1 MSQCF
6 ESGGQSIGVS
16 ASASVL
22 PMNIQDSFPF
32 DGLVGSPC
40 SPRDSQDS
48 SPTPQFKSINSL
60 ALSFLYSLTFYIYSL
75 DFIFLFFPCCSYSLR
90 YISLLYLPL
99 FNIVFLFFISFLPY
113 FFFCFFTMFISLF
126 CFCFFIAK
134 LAYCFR
140 FIFKFKFLLKRS
152 ESEVAQSGLTLC
164 NPMNCSLWGS
174 SIHGIFQARL
184 LELVAIAF
192 SRWSSWH
199 RDWTRVSHI
208 VGRHF
213 TFWASFF

>member
-1 MSQCF
+1 
-6 ESGGQSIGVS
+6 
-16 ASASVL
+16 
-22 PMNIQDSFPF
+22 
-32 DGLVGSPC
+32 
-40 SPRDSQDS
+40 
-48 SPTPQFKSINSL
+48 
-60 ALSFLYSLTFYIYSL
+60 
-75 DFIFLFFPCCSYSLR
+75 
-90 YISLLYLPL
+90 
-99 FNIVFLFFISFLPY
+99 
-113 FFFCFFTMFISLF
+113 MFISLF

-134 LAYCFR
+134 LAYYFR

-164 NPMNCSLWGS
+164 NPMNCSLRGS

-199 RDWTRVSHI
+199 RDRTRVSHI

-213 TFWASFF
+213 TFWASFFSFIFNWLVSFLLSFALQVKLFHFIYLFIYLFILDCVDFINVCINSSLFLLVFVWFCICHLSGVGILFFVLVYLF